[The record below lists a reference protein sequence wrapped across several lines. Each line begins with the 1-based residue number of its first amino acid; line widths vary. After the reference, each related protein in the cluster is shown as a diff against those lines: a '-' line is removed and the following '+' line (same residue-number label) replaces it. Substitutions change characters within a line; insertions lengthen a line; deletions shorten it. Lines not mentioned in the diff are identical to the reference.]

1 MYLKQ
6 RQIMTKITNSLST
19 GVHQVPVD
27 GRTERLQII
36 PQIVSTLRLE
46 LFLWESNAQKTH
58 SGLLKHKYFGVLFP
72 VNVNEPRNA

>member
-27 GRTERLQII
+27 GRTERLQIV

-46 LFLWESNAQKTH
+46 LFLWEITNAQKTH
-58 SGLLKHKYFGVLFP
+58 SGLLIHK
-72 VNVNEPRNA
+72 